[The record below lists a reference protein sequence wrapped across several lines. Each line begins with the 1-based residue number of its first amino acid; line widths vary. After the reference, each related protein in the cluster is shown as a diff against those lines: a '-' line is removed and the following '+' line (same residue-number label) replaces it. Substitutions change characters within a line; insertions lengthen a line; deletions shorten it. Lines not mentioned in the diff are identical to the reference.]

1 MPLKSSYLRNLLLA
15 FYVLC
20 YSAGLFHW
28 ARDIDQFDFELLPKA
43 VAHGLLIG
51 LVYFGFQKKEM
62 PRLKGSYL
70 LSLAFVVAF
79 YLFTY
84 KSSFPYLW
92 FWSLLLLQ
100 LVLLITYLKGLAW
113 RQITLLKNFL
123 IATMW
128 YIQLNLIPA
137 FAGNANLAYL
147 PFFIFYLALSIQV
160 DAEDIEEDT
169 GKIKTL
175 ASKMGQGT
183 TAYLVIF
190 LLAFFAYL
198 MGLPFVWIL
207 LALLVLKR
215 ETFLPKRSYD
225 ALLLVLGVY
234 FLLR

>member
-1 MPLKSSYLRNLLLA
+1 MPLKSSYLRNFLLA

-51 LVYFGFQKKEM
+51 LVYFGFQTKEM

-70 LSLAFVVAF
+70 LLLAFVVAF
-79 YLFTY
+79 YLFAY
-84 KSSFPYLW
+84 QSSLAYLW

-100 LVLLITYLKGLAW
+100 LVLLITYLRGLAW
-113 RQITLLKNFL
+113 RRIALLKNLL

-128 YIQLNLIPA
+128 FIQLNLIPA
-137 FAGNANLAYL
+137 FAGNAILAYL

-160 DAEDIEEDT
+160 DAEDIEEDS
-169 GKIKTL
+169 GEIRTL

-183 TAYLVIF
+183 TAYVVIF

-207 LALLVLKR
+207 LGLLILKR